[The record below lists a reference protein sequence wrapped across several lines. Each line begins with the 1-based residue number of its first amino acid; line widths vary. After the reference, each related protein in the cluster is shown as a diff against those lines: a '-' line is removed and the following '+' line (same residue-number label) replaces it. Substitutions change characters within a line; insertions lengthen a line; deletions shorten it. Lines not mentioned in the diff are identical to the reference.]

1 MPVEYRID
9 WKSAAGVK
17 LAEITDYRTAT
28 VAKQVNDPGRVE
40 VALRADHPLCSQLA
54 DKQQVEVWR
63 RWPELGLDW
72 YLFHGAIFRDEVWET
87 LEDGQQI
94 VTLGCPGQLAILDWS
109 LNAYAAGTA
118 NKTVWTSVRAET
130 LMKQLVTNNCT
141 SSATTGNGRD
151 RTRLTAGALNGVTI
165 AVQADAG
172 GGNLV
177 SYESARGN
185 VLAELKRVWD
195 LGAGGDF
202 DLIKTGAA
210 AWEFR
215 FYAGQRGTDRSASVT
230 FSTDYGTMGR
240 PKLTINRTSERTA
253 AIVAGQ
259 GQKGARVVRTRT
271 GANYVAASN
280 DVEVLVDGR
289 NAATTAALDSLG
301 DKKLSELRSRAK
313 LSFTPL
319 QTPARLL
326 DRDYTLGD
334 KVASRFRS
342 LTFTHQIWAIQ
353 AALAPGRDEELS
365 ITLRDL

>member
-1 MPVEYRID
+1 M
-9 WKSAAGVK
+9 
-17 LAEITDYRTAT
+17 T
-28 VAKQVNDPGRVE
+28 
-40 VALRADHPLCSQLA
+40 LR
-54 DKQQVEVWR
+54 
-63 RWPELGLDW
+63 
-72 YLFHGAIFRDEVWET
+72 
-87 LEDGQQI
+87 
-94 VTLGCPGQLAILDWS
+94 CPGQLAILDWS

-259 GQKGARVVRTRT
+259 GQRAPASSAPARVP
-271 GANYVAASN
+271 NYVAASN

-301 DKKLSELRSRAK
+301 DKKFSELRSRAK

-319 QTPARLL
+319 QTPRACSTATTRSATRSRAASAVSRL
-326 DRDYTLGD
+326 RT
-334 KVASRFRS
+334 RS
-342 LTFTHQIWAIQ
+342 WAIQ

-365 ITLRDL
+365 ITLRDLMSLVDQLIDVIRPSRARQRARARRRRSRRACCRLGRRHRRDLRGRAGRDRRGGRQPRAQRRGYHQRHGRGRPPGGQPDGDQAPVWR